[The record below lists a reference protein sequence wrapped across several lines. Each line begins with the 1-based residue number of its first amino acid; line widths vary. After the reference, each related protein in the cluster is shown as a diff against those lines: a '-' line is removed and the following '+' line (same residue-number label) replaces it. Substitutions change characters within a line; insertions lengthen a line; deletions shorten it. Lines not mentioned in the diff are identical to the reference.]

1 MQILPI
7 CGLSTC
13 RQTAKVMRE
22 DKHRKRTLRAG
33 WAYQLLGTVVLFFS
47 VYIETLSGIEPK
59 SFTTQARECL
69 NYFQLTNKQSILLLF
84 IE

>member
-1 MQILPI
+1 MVFGV
-7 CGLSTC
+7 CG
-13 RQTAKVMRE
+13 RPFRRHQRNGN
-22 DKHRKRTLRAG
+22 AG
-33 WAYQLLGTVVLFFS
+33 TNTSNYNEIANTPYKLLGTVVLFFS